1 MAEEFGSIPE
11 NIIYTKERP
20 GVWKG
25 KDGSHLPVV
34 TSTKEGAVL
43 KVTVET
49 KHGMSDAHFIV
60 RHVIIS
66 EAGEVLGAKTFTPKD
81 KPVSTHDIKLEAVAK
96 SPTLF
101 VTSYCNLHDLW
112 LAQVK
117 LEV

>member
-81 KPVSTHDIKLEAVAK
+81 KPVSTHDIMPRSASICTRYRPGARHSGSVL
-96 SPTLF
+96 SGG
-101 VTSYCNLHDLW
+101 
-112 LAQVK
+112 
-117 LEV
+117 